1 MATHASTLLRPWPL
15 AAAAPGFQL
24 LPVSA
29 CIPWRFVVNFRAA
42 PLRLRPLVPKPLLLD
57 EHAGDGVVSVCVLS
71 IERMGVVGMPRW
83 LRFSTL
89 EILYRIA
96 VRVPRSDGSELR
108 SFLTL
113 RSEVSAWM
121 MAALGRRWSHFR
133 PRLAEMRATRVGTSV
148 RLVARDADGHISAL
162 RASLERHVEPPPTS
176 RFDSLDAAVDFV
188 LGVPGAVS
196 VDGRGRIRF
205 QDIEHPP
212 WAAGFSEPSERRF
225 ALDADGRLGLRYDST
240 LLVMEQKQKWKSMRR
255 W

>member
-1 MATHASTLLRPWPL
+1 MPTHASTLLRPWPL
-15 AAAAPGFQL
+15 AVAEPGFQP

-29 CIPWRFVVNFRAA
+29 WIPWRFVVNFRAA
-42 PLRLRPLVPKPLLLD
+42 PRRLRPLVPKPLLLD
-57 EHAGDGVVSVCVLS
+57 EHAGDGVVSACVLS
-71 IERMGVVGMPRW
+71 IEGMGVVGMPRW

-113 RSEVSAWM
+113 RSEVSAWA
-121 MAALGRRWSHFR
+121 MAALGRRCSHFR
-133 PRLAEMRATRVGTSV
+133 PRLAAMRAAHGGSSI
-148 RLVARDADGHISAL
+148 RLACRDADGHISAL
-162 RASLERHVEPPPTS
+162 RAPLERRVEPPPSS
-176 RFDSLDAAVDFV
+176 RFDSLGAAVDFV

-196 VDGRGRIRF
+196 VDGHGRIRF

-212 WAAGFSEPSERRF
+212 WEAGFTEPTERRF

-240 LLVMEQKQKWKSMRR
+240 LLVMEQKQTWKSMRR

>member
-1 MATHASTLLRPWPL
+1 
-15 AAAAPGFQL
+15 

-29 CIPWRFVVNFRAA
+29 CIPWRFVVNFRAD
-42 PLRLRPLVPKPLLLD
+42 PRRLRSLVPAPLLLD
-57 EHAGDGVVSVCVLS
+57 EHAGDGIVSACVLS
-71 IERMGVVGMPRW
+71 IERMGVVGAPRL

-89 EILYRIA
+89 EILYRVA

-113 RSEVSAWM
+113 RSEVSAWA

-133 PRLAEMRATRVGTSV
+133 PRLAAMRALRGETSIH
-148 RLVARDADGHISAL
+148 LACRDRDGHISAL
-162 RASLERHVEPPPTS
+162 HAPLERHIEPPPTS
-176 RFDSLDAAVDFV
+176 RFGSLAAAVDFV

-196 VDGRGRIRF
+196 VDAHGRVRF

-212 WAAGFSEPSERRF
+212 WDAGFTEPSERRF

-240 LLVMEQKQKWKSMRR
+240 LLVMEQKQTWKSMRR